1 MSCWTVDA
9 VYAWVAAT
17 PCLGPDVAALL
28 RNADIDGEALVSLTE
43 DDTRALGIE
52 PFGARR
58 RLTLRVQG
66 AIAAKH
72 RVAAPPAA
80 AAAPAKRADCGGA
93 PPAAIGAGGMAVM
106 SGGGAPPAAAAA
118 PATGVDCGGAPPA
131 ATGAGQ
137 NTGGMAMG
145 PRPPATPPP
154 SVLVAAAGP
163 RPPRMPPTWR
173 TLHEDED
180 GGKGRKGRRKRGQG
194 LAQAGAIGRASY
206 PIGARPPAASSADEG
221 DQPRFAE
228 GPMGARSKK
237 KAAPTFKR
245 TKRGCRGGRKRT
257 MPTQVTSELSSN
269 EEEKD
274 DVSRLA

>member
-1 MSCWTVDA
+1 
-9 VYAWVAAT
+9 
-17 PCLGPDVAALL
+17 
-28 RNADIDGEALVSLTE
+28 
-43 DDTRALGIE
+43 
-52 PFGARR
+52 
-58 RLTLRVQG
+58 
-66 AIAAKH
+66 
-72 RVAAPPAA
+72 
-80 AAAPAKRADCGGA
+80 
-93 PPAAIGAGGMAVM
+93 
-106 SGGGAPPAAAAA
+106 
-118 PATGVDCGGAPPA
+118 
-131 ATGAGQ
+131 
-137 NTGGMAMG
+137 MG

-163 RPPRMPPTWR
+163 RPPRMPPTWQA
-173 TLHEDED
+173 LHEDED
-180 GGKGRKGRRKRGQG
+180 GGKGKKGRRKRGQG

-257 MPTQVTSELSSN
+257 MPIQVTSELSSN

>member
-52 PFGARR
+52 PFGVRR
-58 RLTLRVQG
+58 RLTLRVAS
-66 AIAAKH
+66 AIAAMS

-80 AAAPAKRADCGGA
+80 EAAPTKGADCGGA

-106 SGGGAPPAAAAA
+106 LGDGAPPAAAAA

-163 RPPRMPPTWR
+163 RPPRMPPTWQA
-173 TLHEDED
+173 LHEDED
-180 GGKGRKGRRKRGQG
+180 GGKGKKGRRKRGQG

-237 KAAPTFKR
+237 KAAPPFKR

-257 MPTQVTSELSSN
+257 MPIQVTSELSSN

-274 DVSRLA
+274 DASRLA

>member
-9 VYAWVAAT
+9 IYAWVATT

-52 PFGARR
+52 PFGVRR
-58 RLTLRVQG
+58 RLTLRVAG
-66 AIAAKH
+66 ARAA
-72 RVAAPPAA
+72 
-80 AAAPAKRADCGGA
+80 
-93 PPAAIGAGGMAVM
+93 M
-106 SGGGAPPAAAAA
+106 SRGGAPPAAAAA

-245 TKRGCRGGRKRT
+245 TKRGCRGGRNRT
-257 MPTQVTSELSSN
+257 MPIKVTSELSSN